1 MRRGKRIARATN
13 FFHGLTVHDCK
24 GLLRYFVLMVSDRKK
39 SHSSLVLR
47 TLGFVFGVL
56 LFYLSV
62 SWFGG
67 LDKVGN
73 YLWLLGWG
81 YGLVVANSFIGVM
94 LFCRGWYLY
103 LEEHHH
109 HLTYW
114 RLLKVR
120 LCGEAVD
127 FMTPLGFVVGDPVR
141 VVLLR
146 KYLGISSHLR
156 SVVIDR
162 VTHLLAAYLFCLIG
176 TALLLLKPVVFPRW
190 LAIFLFSLYT
200 LLFSVMGWLVVDMVC
215 GKGLGFFDPLFKK
228 ITFLSR
234 FPKVL
239 EFINELREDL
249 SFYADKPKGLFF
261 KSFFIHSLGRGLG
274 TVEISLI
281 LYLLS
286 GQVAFSFAL
295 MLGSLSSFFGVTFA
309 FIPGSLGV
317 LEAVYAQFLVMNG
330 FSPEL
335 GLSLQVVRRLRAF
348 FWVVVGVFILDYR
361 EIVFRWHKRKVA
373 SS

>member
-1 MRRGKRIARATN
+1 
-13 FFHGLTVHDCK
+13 
-24 GLLRYFVLMVSDRKK
+24 MVFARKK
-39 SHSSLVLR
+39 SKSSLFLH
-47 TLGFVFGVL
+47 TLGFVFGVF
-56 LFYLSV
+56 LFCLSV

-67 LDKVGN
+67 LDKVRK
-73 YLWLLGWG
+73 YLQLLGWG
-81 YGLVVANSFIGVM
+81 YGLVVANSFIGIM
-94 LFCRGWYLY
+94 LFCRAWYLY
-103 LEEHHH
+103 LGEHHH

-127 FMTPLGFVVGDPVR
+127 FVTPLGFVIGDPVR

-146 KYLGISSHLR
+146 KYLGVSSHLR

-176 TALLLLKPVVFPRW
+176 TALLLFEPVVFPRW
-190 LAIFLFSLYT
+190 LAIFLFSLYIF
-200 LLFSVMGWLVVDMVC
+200 LFSVMCWLVIDMVC
-215 GKGLGFFDPLFKK
+215 GKGLGFFEPLLNK

-239 EFINELREDL
+239 QFINQLREDL
-249 SFYADKPKGLFF
+249 SFYADKPKGPFF
-261 KSFFIHSLGRGLG
+261 KSFVIHSMGRALGA
-274 TVEISLI
+274 VEISLI

-286 GQVAFSFAL
+286 GQVAFSFAF

-361 EIVFRWHKRKVA
+361 EIASRWHKRNVA
-373 SS
+373 SP